1 MAIYHLRVRGIAP
14 SRASSAVKSSAYI
27 SGERLYDERT
37 GEVAEYAR
45 AERVVDGGLLLPDVA
60 PRWDRQRL
68 WNESM
73 AAAVGRE
80 LASRSYEVALP
91 RELDRARQRDLVLE
105 FCAAFR
111 SDDRACEWAIHDDGD
126 GNPHAHILVSA
137 LQLGPDGFIASASKP
152 RKSSKVYICRDADG
166 TDVMVPAADWKAAKA
181 AGVEKVYNFK
191 DGARRT
197 MTEAKREGLGFS
209 DRKSKEAAAVTV
221 MPDGAR
227 AFDVEKAHLVAERKR
242 WADLVNA
249 ALESA
254 GSDARVDH
262 RSLADQGVN
271 RLPTVHE
278 GPVVRKIE
286 RAALIRAALAGV
298 EYVPVTDARRRNLEV
313 ARGNGVLAAIERKLE
328 AVVAAIKRF
337 KTWWIHEP
345 DPLEARRRKFIL
357 AHRAR
362 GMAAAAPVDPSYER
376 PAPRTCLES
385 LRNIAEAG
393 PTQEGVDALAALY
406 AEQMSALAERA
417 CAGPACWGEQVSLGD
432 GRCVSNEAFTAA
444 LGFTPTSE
452 EGRALAATGYALDA
466 FARDHEP
473 MAGIV
478 ESASRQG
485 GVSAWVATIP
495 QEKLPV
501 LRTVIEPS
509 MFSAEELKVMAEV
522 RPDLFGAE
530 ACGRYP
536 EAARAVREV
545 EVERARE
552 GARAARECNASP
564 SHPVGARHEG
574 GRGARG
580 IDR

>member
-1 MAIYHLRVRGIAP
+1 MAIFHLHVRGIAP

-27 SGERLYDERT
+27 SGTRLYDERT
-37 GEVAEYAR
+37 GEIAEYAR
-45 AERVVDGGLLLPDVA
+45 AERVVDGGLLLPDAA
-60 PRWDRQRL
+60 PDWDRQRL
-68 WNESM
+68 WNEAM
-73 AAAVGRE
+73 AVAVGSE
-80 LASRSYEVALP
+80 LAARSHEAALP
-91 RELDRARQRDLVLE
+91 RELGREQQRALALE
-105 FCAAFR
+105 FCESFR
-111 SDDRACEWAIHDDGD
+111 AVGRAVEWAIHDSDD
-126 GNPHAHILVSA
+126 GNPHVHILVSA
-137 LQLGPDGFIASASKP
+137 HELGRDGFVPSSAKP
-152 RKSSKVYICRDADG
+152 KKSGKIYLCRDVDG
-166 TDVMVPAADWKAAKA
+166 SDIMVPASDWKAAKA
-181 AGVEKVYNFK
+181 AGIEKVFNFK
-191 DGARRT
+191 DGTRRT
-197 MTEAKREGLGFS
+197 LSEAAAVGLTRD
-209 DRKSKEAAAVTV
+209 DRKSKTPVAVTV
-221 MPDGAR
+221 TPDGTR
-227 AFDVEKAHLVAERKR
+227 AFDAEKAALVAERKR

-262 RSLADQGVN
+262 RSIADQGVN

-313 ARGNGVLAAIERKLE
+313 ARRNGVLAAIERKLE

-432 GRCVSNEAFTAA
+432 GRCVSNEAFTDA

-466 FARDHEP
+466 FACDHEP
-473 MAGIV
+473 MAGLV

-509 MFSAEELKVMAEV
+509 MFSADELKVMAEV

-536 EAARAVREV
+536 EAAR
-545 EVERARE
+545 E

-564 SHPVGARHEG
+564 SYPVGARHEG
-574 GRGARG
+574 GRGARD